1 MPSRGNKF
9 VLTNQNSRF
18 FWQESMSH
26 SSFFLSKRVLITDFG
41 MAKMTQSPLERMQ
54 TRCGTLD
61 YVAPEVIHPLSSS
74 SGHGG
79 YSKQVDIWS
88 LGIILFAM

>member
-1 MPSRGNKF
+1 MRSGSQKNY
-9 VLTNQNSRF
+9 
-18 FWQESMSH
+18 
-26 SSFFLSKRVLITDFG
+26 RVLITDFG

-61 YVAPEVIHPLSSS
+61 YVAPEVMRPLTTKMTASSLENEQ
-74 SGHGG
+74 GG

-88 LGIILFAM
+88 LGVILFAMLVFFIIS